1 MKRRKGFTLIELMVV
16 IAILGV
22 LAAPA
27 VPLIGVYRQRASGSK
42 AQAMVKQILDAQI
55 MYYLE
60 HNSFFPD
67 NATYII
73 THPGTESPGGAKD
86 EIKDNL
92 NVLIPTGH
100 RLDFSITGI
109 NVGARPPPLS
119 PSPRF
124 RTPSPSSPT
133 GIPSSGGRWIRTG
146 RSRYSKDR

>member
-1 MKRRKGFTLIELMVV
+1 MKGSKGFTLIELMVV

-22 LAAPA
+22 LAASA
-27 VPLIGVYRQRASGSK
+27 VPLIGVYRQRASGSE

-73 THPGTESPGGAKD
+73 THPGGETPGGARD

-92 NVLIPTGH
+92 NVHIPTGH
-100 RLDFSITGI
+100 KLDFSITGI
-109 NVGARPPPLS
+109 NVAGSAS
-119 PSPRF
+119 AIVII
-124 RTPSPSSPT
+124 SSFQNSFPIFAN
-133 GIPSSGGRWIRTG
+133 GDAFIRGMVDKNGKITIF
-146 RSRYSKDR
+146 